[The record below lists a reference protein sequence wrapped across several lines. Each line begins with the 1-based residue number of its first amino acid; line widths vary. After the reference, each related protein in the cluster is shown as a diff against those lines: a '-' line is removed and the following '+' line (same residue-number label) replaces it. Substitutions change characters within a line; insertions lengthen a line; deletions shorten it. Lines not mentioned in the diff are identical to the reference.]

1 MISKQEPLV
10 LGVGELLWDLLPSGK
25 QVGGAPANFAFH
37 ANQAG
42 VKAFALSAI
51 GNDVLGTELV
61 GQLQQHQIDH
71 LLPIVTFPTG
81 TVEVTVHEGIPS
93 YIIQEDVAWDHIPL
107 TQEMLDLAIQADA
120 ICFGTLALRNIG
132 SRDTI
137 QRLLRIAPSPAI
149 LLFDINLRQ
158 NFYDRPL
165 IEDMLNMTNSLKLND
180 DEIEVLIR
188 MFSLPEDVD
197 EACQKLIAQFN
208 LRLLI
213 FTAGAHYSTVY
224 HQGERSYLDT
234 PQVKV
239 ADTIGAGDC
248 FAGSLIAC
256 LLRGMSLSSAHA
268 YAVHAAAIV
277 CQHAGAWI
285 VHNNTHD

>member
-1 MISKQEPLV
+1 MISKEEHMV

-42 VKAFALSAI
+42 VRAFALSAV
-51 GNDVLGTELV
+51 GNDGLGNELME
-61 GQLQQHQIDH
+61 QLRQHQIDH
-71 LLPIVTFPTG
+71 LLPVVDFPTG
-81 TVEVTVHEGIPS
+81 TVQVVLQNGIPN
-93 YIIQEDVAWDHIPL
+93 YFIQENVAWDHIPF
-107 TQEMLDLAIQADA
+107 TPEMRSLAVQADA
-120 ICFGTLALRNIG
+120 ICFGTLALRNTM

-137 QRLLRIAPSPAI
+137 QRLLRVAPSPAI

-158 NFYDRPL
+158 NFYDKPL
-165 IEDMLNMTNSLKLND
+165 IEDMLNRANALKLND
-180 DEIEVLIR
+180 DEVEVLIR
-188 MFSLPEDVD
+188 MFSLPEDAD
-197 EACQKLIAQFN
+197 EACQVLIARFN

-213 FTAGAHYSTVY
+213 FTAGAKYSTVY
-224 HQGERSYLDT
+224 YQGERSHQST
-234 PQVKV
+234 PQVNV
-239 ADTIGAGDC
+239 QDTIGAGDC

-268 YAVHAAAIV
+268 YAVDAAAMV

-285 VHNNTHD
+285 VHNTHE